1 VSHHQEDDPVITTS
15 PHTRRVIAAALTA
28 SAVTLWASGCS
39 DGDAEADSTT
49 DTATVAPAPTEAA
62 TDEDTA
68 TTEPTS
74 DAGPLF
80 DGSTL
85 VDLQTYAGT
94 WVATT
99 AEGAVTTI
107 DDPAASEV
115 PSTWVIEPA
124 DAEGAYHLVSSAT
137 TDDREMCLTLPGDD
151 VVNVSTCDPA
161 DAGQQLSIA
170 SLDQVEQ
177 VNISNANGYLV
188 SDPEGGLAVEPDPS
202 SPASVFTL
210 VERGAA
216 G

>member
-1 VSHHQEDDPVITTS
+1 MSHHQKDDPVVTTS

-74 DAGPLF
+74 DAGPLV

-94 WVATT
+94 WVVTT
-99 AEGAVTTI
+99 VEGAVTTI
-107 DDPAASEV
+107 DDPAAAEV
-115 PSTWVIEPA
+115 PSTWMIEPA
-124 DAEGAYHLVSSAT
+124 DAGTFHLVSSAT
-137 TDDREMCLTLPGDD
+137 TDDRDMCLTLPGND
-151 VVNVSTCDPA
+151 VVGVDFCDAA
-161 DAGQQLSIA
+161 DVGQQLRIA

-177 VNISNANGYLV
+177 VNISNDTGYLV
-188 SDPEGGLAVEPDPS
+188 SDLEGGLAVEPDPS

-210 VERGAA
+210 VERGAV